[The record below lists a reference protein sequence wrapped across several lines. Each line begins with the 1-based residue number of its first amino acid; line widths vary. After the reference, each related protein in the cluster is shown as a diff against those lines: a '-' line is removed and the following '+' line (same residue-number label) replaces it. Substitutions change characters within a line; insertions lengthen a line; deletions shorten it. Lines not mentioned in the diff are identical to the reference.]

1 MLCMKHFFN
10 FNFNCKIMAVM
21 RKREIAAAALY
32 ILCFRSLSD
41 HLKSF
46 KRHRADVKW
55 ESVLFSF
62 RLNVLATP
70 DAVVSH
76 PVAQLSIPINGK
88 FELIR
93 GM

>member
-1 MLCMKHFFN
+1 MTVMSKRSGCSFCVID
-10 FNFNCKIMAVM
+10 NCLI
-21 RKREIAAAALY
+21 
-32 ILCFRSLSD
+32 IL
-41 HLKSF
+41 

-62 RLNVLATP
+62 RLGVLATP
-70 DAVVSH
+70 DAVVSR

-88 FELIR
+88 FELVR